1 MNIPQKR
8 NEFGLTE
15 GVIHAYHED
24 GTINWRAM
32 IAPEHLYPNKGW
44 FESRS
49 KPMPNSIEGLEDSQ
63 LLIKL
68 SGIKEL
74 AKLRGFTNI
83 KYEIIKCNLD
93 HVAVK
98 CEIDWIPNFESNDA
112 PVHFEDVASAT
123 VYNTNSFAQKF
134 LETIAT
140 NRAFVRCVRN
150 FLNIHIVGADE
161 IYDSKK
167 VATNI
172 HHEEEKEVSLPSSQ
186 DMLEKVAISNGIESF
201 DDFIEHLRKLYRSKT
216 YVNDDAGS
224 WTCYSEVPAKEART
238 ILAILKND

>member
-68 SGIKEL
+68 SGSIPTS
-74 AKLRGFTNI
+74 AIRPANI
-83 KYEIIKCNLD
+83 EIIKF
-93 HVAVK
+93 VS
-98 CEIDWIPNFESNDA
+98 FELY
-112 PVHFEDVASAT
+112 F
-123 VYNTNSFAQKF
+123 
-134 LETIAT
+134 
-140 NRAFVRCVRN
+140 
-150 FLNIHIVGADE
+150 NIFF
-161 IYDSKK
+161 
-167 VATNI
+167 T
-172 HHEEEKEVSLPSSQ
+172 
-186 DMLEKVAISNGIESF
+186 
-201 DDFIEHLRKLYRSKT
+201 
-216 YVNDDAGS
+216 
-224 WTCYSEVPAKEART
+224 
-238 ILAILKND
+238 